1 MLQLSAQNDD
11 LSNTVETLK
20 EELIASHEESNR
32 YSVEL
37 DSLRNRTIHENAQE
51 TLQRERELREAQVE
65 LERCRTERDEW
76 ERAAMH
82 SKAMLENL
90 HSSAETSERELGIE
104 RDAHARDLAGLT
116 AEREKSQNLQSVLQD
131 FQSGARALTPCVLAC

>member
-1 MLQLSAQNDD
+1 MQQLSAQNDD

-20 EELIASHEESNR
+20 EELIASHDEANR

-65 LERCRTERDEW
+65 LERCRMERDEW

-82 SKAMLENL
+82 SKAILENSS
-90 HSSAETSERELGIE
+90 SSAEASERELVIE
-104 RDAHARDLAGLT
+104 RDAHARDLAELT

-131 FQSGARALTPCVLAC
+131 FQSGT